1 MLGLSLSTV
10 AFQGPASKVPVCHSA
25 TARANTVQCSLDEA
39 MPRRA
44 VLAAAL
50 GLSASGAA
58 PAFAGWA
65 GESVS
70 LGVKTTSPKD
80 ADRDDDL
87 LATKEVQAGL
97 SNLKA
102 YKQTAAALKG
112 TFAKD
117 SNMQLIPVIRK
128 EFDFSKLRDDL
139 NIVATIFDD
148 QTQLTTDRASRA
160 ILYDLTELENAARFK
175 KGESERTAK
184 KVENVNK
191 WFGKLD
197 KDLTDFLA
205 YFA

>member
-1 MLGLSLSTV
+1 MRLGLSLSTV

-25 TARANTVQCSLDEA
+25 TARASTVQCSLDEA

-44 VLAAAL
+44 VLAAL

-102 YKQTAAALKG
+102 YKQTASALK
-112 TFAKD
+112 
-117 SNMQLIPVIRK
+117 V
-128 EFDFSKLRDDL
+128 
-139 NIVATIFDD
+139 
-148 QTQLTTDRASRA
+148 RAP
-160 ILYDLTELENAARFK
+160 T
-175 KGESERTAK
+175 
-184 KVENVNK
+184 
-191 WFGKLD
+191 
-197 KDLTDFLA
+197 
-205 YFA
+205 